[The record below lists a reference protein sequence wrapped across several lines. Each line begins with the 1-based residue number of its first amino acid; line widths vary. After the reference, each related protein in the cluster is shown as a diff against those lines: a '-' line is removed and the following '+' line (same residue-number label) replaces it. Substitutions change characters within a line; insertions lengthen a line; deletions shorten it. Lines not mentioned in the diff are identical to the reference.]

1 MIVWLPVAALRL
13 KSIMFSATLCILV
26 AGAPAELPDTTNVY
40 CPGLVVA
47 AVATVTV
54 TLTGV
59 LAVGFTVADGANVH
73 VTPVAGALHESDT
86 VPANGPSALTCRL
99 ACELVPGGTL
109 SVPGD
114 AAPRTKSTTDKD
126 MSDVFAAGAP
136 AEFAATVSVYCP
148 GGALLVVDTV
158 TVTVT
163 GLLDVGFTLAD
174 GAKLQVTPPA
184 GALQLRSTAPLNDP
198 IALTCTVN
206 CEFVAGNMVSAAG
219 EGVPNV
225 KSTTFTVTGT
235 WCVV

>member
-1 MIVWLPVAALRL
+1 
-13 KSIMFSATLCILV
+13 MFSATLCILV

-47 AVATVTV
+47 AVA
-54 TLTGV
+54 
-59 LAVGFTVADGANVH
+59 
-73 VTPVAGALHESDT
+73 
-86 VPANGPSALTCRL
+86 
-99 ACELVPGGTL
+99 
-109 SVPGD
+109 
-114 AAPRTKSTTDKD
+114 
-126 MSDVFAAGAP
+126 
-136 AEFAATVSVYCP
+136 
-148 GGALLVVDTV
+148 TV